1 MSDKCCN
8 VVRYLVGPTGPTG
21 PGAIGP
27 IGISGAT
34 GPIGPTGPTGKGCI
48 GPPGP
53 VGPTGPKTFVIDH
66 PLDSDKYLV
75 HACLE
80 GPEAGVYYRGVGE
93 ITNGH
98 SVSIT
103 LPDYVDAFASDFN
116 IQVTGIYDGTKIRVY
131 NVSLVSKG
139 SFTVYGENGA
149 FHWLVIGSRG
159 MIDVEPN
166 KSDVVVKGEGP
177 YLWI

>member
-8 VVRYLVGPTGPTG
+8 VIRYIVGPTGATG

-27 IGISGAT
+27 IGLPGVT
-34 GPIGPTGPTGKGCI
+34 GPIGPTGPTGVGCI

-53 VGPTGPKTFVIDH
+53 QGPKTFVIDH
-66 PLDSDKYLV
+66 PLYTNKYLV

-98 SVSIT
+98 SVSIQ
-103 LPDYVDAFASDFN
+103 LPDYVDALASDFN
-116 IQVTGIYDGTKIRVY
+116 VQVTGVYDGIKVKAY
-131 NVSLVSKG
+131 NVSLVDKG
-139 SFTVYGENGA
+139 SFTVYGEKGV
-149 FHWLVIGSRG
+149 FHWLVLGKR
-159 MIDVEPN
+159 MDIDVEPN
-166 KSDVVVKGEGP
+166 KSDVVVQGEGP
-177 YLWI
+177 YLWIE